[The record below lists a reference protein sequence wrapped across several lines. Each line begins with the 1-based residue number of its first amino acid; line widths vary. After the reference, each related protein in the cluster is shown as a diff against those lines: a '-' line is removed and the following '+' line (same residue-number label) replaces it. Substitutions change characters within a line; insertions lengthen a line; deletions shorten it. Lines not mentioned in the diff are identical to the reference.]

1 MNAYKTEPE
10 TAEASAI
17 PRSADVAPLSIVVC
31 QSGPIGQRQMVFL
44 MYPPIHVI
52 HLAGYLRHHLP
63 GARLNIV
70 DGYAMS
76 LEETVVEIL
85 KQEPDIVF
93 IHGDTAQATAAYRI
107 VDDLKNGVRHR
118 TSPLFTVIFG
128 EHASALPMEPFSR
141 CGSDAVIVGDP
152 EPAAHSVCLALANSH
167 FDRDCLAGLD
177 NVIYRSAANGIVT
190 NPRTNKTLRLD
201 DLPPA
206 ARDLIDLSAYRGTF
220 YKKTLKETNV
230 LAGRGCPWVCTFC
243 GPAGRWAQDAP
254 VFRFRSAKSL
264 VEEIE
269 GLQTAHGIS
278 DFMLNINTFNFNP
291 NWSKSVCREII
302 DRKLKVNIKVHL
314 RADRLTPE
322 LLDLMREAGIW
333 LIYLGIESAS
343 DRTLKGLKKE
353 LTLAQIESALVEI
366 HRAGLTTVA
375 ELMNCAYWEED
386 GKLVNEG
393 FADAWRT
400 LTFVRRM
407 FRKGLIH
414 AMYWSAMM
422 PLPASESYQV
432 AVRHDLLD
440 DDVIG
445 QWHFWFPV
453 QRPIVR
459 LPGVSN
465 FTWYVIQWLGKVQQL
480 YFILSSRLLH
490 RSRVGFVVKRVG
502 QLLSTTAASA
512 FRAPIRYYSS
522 LAAKSG
528 SAHDRQPLS

>member
-1 MNAYKTEPE
+1 MTTEHAATVE
-10 TAEASAI
+10 TAGITPPIDSDDEV
-17 PRSADVAPLSIVVC
+17 PPLSIVVC
-31 QSGPIGQRQMVFL
+31 QSGPVGQRQMAFL

-63 GARLNIV
+63 SARINIV
-70 DGYAMS
+70 DGYA
-76 LEETVVEIL
+76 LNTDDTATEIL
-85 KQEPDIVF
+85 KHEPDIVF
-93 IHGDTAQATAAYRI
+93 LHGDTPQATAIYRI
-107 VDDLKNGVRHR
+107 VDDLKRGTRPR
-118 TSPLFTVIFG
+118 PEPLFAVIFG
-128 EHASALPMEPFSR
+128 EHVSALPTEPFGR
-141 CGSDAVIVGDP
+141 CESDAVILGDP
-152 EPAAHSVCLALANSH
+152 EPAAHSVCLALANNH
-167 FDRDCLAGLD
+167 FDRDRLAGLD
-177 NVIYRSAANGIVT
+177 NVIYRSTDNKVIT
-190 NPRTNKTLRLD
+190 NLRTNKALRLD

-220 YKKTLKETNV
+220 YKKSLKETNV

-264 VEEIE
+264 VDELEW
-269 GLQTAHGIS
+269 LQTTHGIS
-278 DFMLNINTFNFNP
+278 DFLLNINTFNFNP

-302 DRKLKVNIKVHL
+302 DRKLKVYIKTHL

-322 LLDLMREAGIW
+322 LLDLMREAGFW

-343 DRTLKGLKKE
+343 DRTLHGLKKE
-353 LTLAQIESALVEI
+353 LTVAQIETALVEI
-366 HRAGLTTVA
+366 NRAGLKTVA
-375 ELMNCAYWEED
+375 ELMNCAYWEEE
-386 GKLVNEG
+386 GNLVSEG
-393 FADAWRT
+393 FTDAWRT

-432 AVRHDLLD
+432 ALRHGLLH
-440 DDVIG
+440 DDVVG
-445 QWHFWFPV
+445 QWHLWFPV

-480 YFILSSRLLH
+480 YFILSSGLLH
-490 RSRVGFVVKRVG
+490 RSRIRLVLKRVG
-502 QLLSTTAASA
+502 QLLSATASSA
-512 FRAPIRYYSS
+512 FRALIRRLNPPFTVRERSS
-522 LAAKSG
+522 
-528 SAHDRQPLS
+528 P